1 MKKMEMNEIK
11 RILILG
17 SGTMGVQIGIQSA
30 MHGYQVSI
38 FVRNPAKNDIVW
50 DDIKKRADWIV
61 RREVIS
67 REEAD
72 QMLKRIYT
80 TNDPADAAKDAD
92 LLSESVPEIPSLKKE
107 LFEKFNELCPE
118 HTIFT
123 TNTSSLLP
131 SRLAE
136 STGRPERFLA
146 FHCNNPV
153 FITKTVD
160 IMGHPATSKEV
171 LDITIEFSRKIG
183 LIPIVLEK
191 EQPGYIINSLLGG
204 LMGRA
209 LELVA
214 NGVATP
220 KQVDK
225 CWMSN
230 MKIGIG
236 IFGIMDNNGLDVG
249 WELREKYALSS
260 EDKQA
265 KAIYE
270 YLKTNF
276 IDKGHLGRKTGQGF
290 YKYPNPEYKNPDFLK

>member
-1 MKKMEMNEIK
+1 MKIDDIK
-11 RILILG
+11 RIFILG

-38 FVRNPAKNDIVW
+38 LVRNPAKNDIVW
-50 DDIKKRADWIV
+50 DDIKKRTDWIV

-107 LFEKFNELCPE
+107 LFEKFNKLCPE

-123 TNTSSLLP
+123 TNTSTLLP
-131 SRLAE
+131 SMLAE

-160 IMGHPATSKEV
+160 IMGHPGTKKEV
-171 LDITIEFSRKIG
+171 LDVTIEFSRRIG

-214 NGVATP
+214 NGIATP
-220 KQVDK
+220 QQVDK

-249 WELREKYALSS
+249 WEMREKYALSS
-260 EDKQA
+260 GDKQA
-265 KAIYE
+265 KTIYE

-290 YKYPNPEYKNPDFLK
+290 YKYPKPEYKDQDFLK

>member
-1 MKKMEMNEIK
+1 MKIDDIK

-17 SGTMGVQIGIQSA
+17 SGTMGIQIGIQSA

-50 DDIKKRADWIV
+50 DDIKKRTDWIV

-80 TNDPADAAKDAD
+80 TNDPGDAAKDAD

-107 LFEKFNELCPE
+107 LFEKFNKLCPE

-123 TNTSSLLP
+123 TNTSTLLP
-131 SRLAE
+131 SMLAE

-153 FITKTVD
+153 FVTKTVD
-160 IMGHPATSKEV
+160 IMGHPGTLKEV
-171 LDITIEFSRKIG
+171 LDITIEFSRRIG
-183 LIPIVLEK
+183 IIPIVLEK

-220 KQVDK
+220 QQVDK

-260 EDKQA
+260 GDKQA

-290 YKYPNPEYKNPDFLK
+290 YKYPKPEYKNPDFLK

>member
-1 MKKMEMNEIK
+1 MKIMKIDDIK
-11 RILILG
+11 RILIIG
-17 SGTMGVQIGIQSA
+17 SGTMGNQIGIQSA

-50 DDIKKRADWIV
+50 DDIKKRTDWIV

-107 LFEKFNELCPE
+107 LFEKFNKLCPE

-123 TNTSSLLP
+123 TNTSTLLP
-131 SRLAE
+131 SMLAE

-153 FITKTVD
+153 FVTRTVD
-160 IMGHPATSKEV
+160 IMGHPGTSKEV
-171 LDITIEFSRKIG
+171 LDITIEFSRRIG
-183 LIPIVLEK
+183 IIPIVLEK

-220 KQVDK
+220 QQVDK

-236 IFGIMDNNGLDVG
+236 IFGIMDSNGLDVG

-260 EDKQA
+260 GDKQA

-290 YKYPNPEYKNPDFLK
+290 YTYPKPEYKNPDFLK

>member
-1 MKKMEMNEIK
+1 MNIDDIK
-11 RILILG
+11 RIFILG
-17 SGTMGVQIGIQSA
+17 SGIMGVQIGIQAA

-50 DDIKKRADWIV
+50 NDIKKRTDWIV

-80 TNDPADAAKDAD
+80 TNDPAEAAKDAD
-92 LLSESVPEIPSLKKE
+92 LLSESVLENPSLKKG
-107 LFEKFNELCPE
+107 LFEKFNKLCPE

-123 TNTSSLLP
+123 TNTSTLLP
-131 SRLAE
+131 SKLAE

-153 FITKTVD
+153 FVTRTVD
-160 IMGHPATSKEV
+160 IMGHPGTSKEV
-171 LDITIEFSRKIG
+171 LDITIEFSRRIG
-183 LIPIVLEK
+183 LIPLILEK
-191 EQPGYIINSLLGG
+191 EQPGYIINTLLGG
-204 LMGRA
+204 LLGKA

-220 KQVDK
+220 QQVDK
-225 CWMSN
+225 SWMSN
-230 MKIGIG
+230 MKVGIG
-236 IFGIMDNNGLDVG
+236 IFGIMDSNGLDIG
-249 WELREKYALSS
+249 WKMREKYALSS
-260 EDKQA
+260 GDKQA

>member
-1 MKKMEMNEIK
+1 MKIDDIK
-11 RILILG
+11 RILIIG
-17 SGTMGVQIGIQSA
+17 SGTMGVQIGIQTA

-50 DDIKKRADWIV
+50 DDIKKRTDWIV

-92 LLSESVPEIPSLKKE
+92 LLSESVPENPSLKKE

-123 TNTSSLLP
+123 TNTSTLLP

-153 FITKTVD
+153 FVTKTVD
-160 IMGHPATSKEV
+160 IMGHPGTSKEV
-171 LDITIEFSRKIG
+171 LDLTIEFSRRIG
-183 LIPIVLEK
+183 LIPLILEK
-191 EQPGYIINSLLGG
+191 EQPGYIINTLLGG
-204 LMGRA
+204 LLGKA

-220 KQVDK
+220 QQVDK

-236 IFGIMDNNGLDVG
+236 IFGIMDSNGLDIG
-249 WELREKYALSS
+249 WKMREKYALSS
-260 EDKQA
+260 GDKQA

>member
-1 MKKMEMNEIK
+1 MNIDDIK
-11 RILILG
+11 RVFILG

-30 MHGYQVSI
+30 MNGYDVSI
-38 FVRNPAKNDIVW
+38 FIRNPAKNEIVW
-50 DDIKKRADWIV
+50 EDIRKRTDWIV
-61 RREVIS
+61 RREVIN

-92 LLSESVPEIPSLKKE
+92 FLSESVPEIPSLKKE
-107 LFEKFNELCPE
+107 LYEKFNKLCPE
-118 HTIFT
+118 KTIFT
-123 TNTSSLLP
+123 TNTSTLLP
-131 SRLAE
+131 SMLAE
-136 STGRPERFLA
+136 STGRPEKFLA

-160 IMGHPATSKEV
+160 IMRHPGTSQEI
-171 LDITIEFSRKIG
+171 LDITVEFSRRIG
-183 LIPIVLEK
+183 LIPIILEK
-191 EQPGYIINSLLGG
+191 EQPGYIINTLLGG

-220 KQVDK
+220 QQVDK
-225 CWMSN
+225 CWISN
-230 MKIGIG
+230 MKVGIG
-236 IFGIMDNNGLDVG
+236 IFGIMDSNGLDVG
-249 WELREKYALSS
+249 WEMREKYALTSG
-260 EDKQA
+260 DKQA
-265 KAIYE
+265 KAIYD

-290 YKYPNPEYKNPDFLK
+290 YKYPNPEYKDPDFLK

>member
-1 MKKMEMNEIK
+1 MKIDDIK

-50 DDIKKRADWIV
+50 DDIKKRTDWIV

-80 TNDPADAAKDAD
+80 TNDPGDAAKDAD

-107 LFEKFNELCPE
+107 LFEKFNKLCPE

-123 TNTSSLLP
+123 TNTSTLLP
-131 SRLAE
+131 SMLAE

-160 IMGHPATSKEV
+160 IMGHPGTLKEV
-171 LDITIEFSRKIG
+171 LDITIEFSRRIG
-183 LIPIVLEK
+183 IIPIVLEK

-220 KQVDK
+220 QQVDK

-260 EDKQA
+260 GDKQA

-290 YKYPNPEYKNPDFLK
+290 YKYPKPEYKNPDFLK

>member
-1 MKKMEMNEIK
+1 MKIMNIDDIK
-11 RILILG
+11 RVFILG

-30 MHGYQVSI
+30 INGYDVSI
-38 FVRNPAKNDIVW
+38 FIRNPAKNEIVW
-50 DDIKKRADWIV
+50 EDIKKRTDWIV
-61 RREVIS
+61 RREVINKK
-67 REEAD
+67 EAD

-92 LLSESVPEIPSLKKE
+92 FLSESVPEIPSLKKE
-107 LFEKFNELCPE
+107 LFEKFNKLCPE
-118 HTIFT
+118 KTIFT
-123 TNTSSLLP
+123 TNTSTLLP
-131 SRLAE
+131 SMLAE
-136 STGRPERFLA
+136 STGRPEKFLA

-160 IMGHPATSKEV
+160 IMRHPGTSQEI
-171 LDITIEFSRKIG
+171 LDITVEFSRRIG
-183 LIPIVLEK
+183 LIPIILEK
-191 EQPGYIINSLLGG
+191 EQPGYIINTLLGG

-220 KQVDK
+220 QQVDK
-225 CWMSN
+225 CWISN
-230 MKIGIG
+230 MKVGIG
-236 IFGIMDNNGLDVG
+236 IFGIMDSNGLDVG
-249 WELREKYALSS
+249 WQMREKYALTS

-265 KAIYE
+265 KAIYD

-290 YKYPNPEYKNPDFLK
+290 YKYPNPEYKDPDFLK

>member
-1 MKKMEMNEIK
+1 MKIDDIK
-11 RILILG
+11 RICILG
-17 SGTMGVQIGIQSA
+17 SGIMGVQIGIQAA

-50 DDIKKRADWIV
+50 DDIKKRTDWIV
-61 RREVIS
+61 RREIIT

-92 LLSESVPEIPSLKKE
+92 LLSESVLENPSLKKE
-107 LFEKFNELCPE
+107 IFEKFNKLCPE

-123 TNTSSLLP
+123 TNTSTLLP
-131 SRLAE
+131 SKLAE

-153 FITKTVD
+153 FVTKTVD
-160 IMGHPATSKEV
+160 IMGHPGTSKEV
-171 LDITIEFSRKIG
+171 LDIAIEFSRKIG
-183 LIPIVLEK
+183 LIPLILEK
-191 EQPGYIINSLLGG
+191 EQPGYIINTLLGG
-204 LMGRA
+204 LMGKA

-220 KQVDK
+220 QQVDK

-236 IFGIMDNNGLDVG
+236 IFGIMDNNGLDIG
-249 WELREKYALSS
+249 WEMREKYALSS
-260 EDKQA
+260 GDKQA
-265 KAIYE
+265 KAIVE

-276 IDKGHLGRKTGQGF
+276 IDKGRLGRKTGQGF
-290 YKYPNPEYKNPDFLK
+290 YKYPDPEYKNPDFLK

>member
-1 MKKMEMNEIK
+1 MKIDDIK
-11 RILILG
+11 RVCILG
-17 SGTMGVQIGIQSA
+17 SGIMGVQIAIQSA

-38 FVRNPAKNDIVW
+38 YVRNPEKNGIVW
-50 DDIKKRADWIV
+50 DDIKKRTDWIV
-61 RREVIS
+61 RRKVIS

-80 TNDPADAAKDAD
+80 TNDPEDAAKDAD
-92 LLSESVPEIPSLKKE
+92 ILSESVPEIPSLKKE
-107 LFEKFNELCPE
+107 LFEKFNKLCPE
-118 HTIFT
+118 RTIFT
-123 TNTSSLLP
+123 TNTSTLLP
-131 SRLAE
+131 SILAE

-160 IMGHPATSKEV
+160 IMGHPATSKEA
-171 LDITIEFSRKIG
+171 LGLAIEFSRRIG

-191 EQPGYIINSLLGG
+191 EHPGYIINSLLGG

-220 KQVDK
+220 QQVDK
-225 CWMSN
+225 CWMNN

-236 IFGIMDNNGLDVG
+236 IFGIMDNNGIDVG

-260 EDKQA
+260 GDKQA
-265 KAIYE
+265 KVVYE

-290 YKYPNPEYKNPDFLK
+290 YKYPKPEYKDPNFLT

>member
-1 MKKMEMNEIK
+1 MKIDDIK

-30 MHGYQVSI
+30 MHGYQVNI
-38 FVRNPAKNDIVW
+38 FVRNPMKNDIVW
-50 DDIKKRADWIV
+50 DDIRKRTDWIV
-61 RREVIS
+61 RREVIN

-80 TNDPADAAKDAD
+80 TNDPADAAKDTD

-107 LFEKFNELCPE
+107 LFEKFNKLCPE

-123 TNTSSLLP
+123 SNTSTLLP

-153 FITKTVD
+153 FITETVD
-160 IMGHPATSKEV
+160 IMGHPGTSKEV

-183 LIPIVLEK
+183 LIPIILEK

-220 KQVDK
+220 QQVDK

-249 WELREKYALSS
+249 WEMREKYALSS

-270 YLKTNF
+270 YLKTNY
-276 IDKGHLGRKTGQGF
+276 IDKGYLGRKTGQGF
-290 YKYPNPEYKNPDFLK
+290 YKYPKPEYKNPDFLK

>member
-1 MKKMEMNEIK
+1 MKIMKIDDIK
-11 RILILG
+11 RVFILG
-17 SGTMGVQIGIQSA
+17 SGIMGVQIAIQSA

-38 FVRNPAKNDIVW
+38 FVRNPEKNGIVW
-50 DDIKKRADWIV
+50 DNIKKRTDWIV

-72 QMLKRIYT
+72 QMLKRIHT
-80 TNDPADAAKDAD
+80 TSDPEDAAKDAD
-92 LLSESVPEIPSLKKE
+92 ILSESVPEIPSLKKE
-107 LFEKFNELCPE
+107 LFVKFNKLCPE

-123 TNTSSLLP
+123 TNTSTLLP
-131 SRLAE
+131 SLLAE
-136 STGRPERFLA
+136 STGRPEKFLA

-160 IMGHPATSKEV
+160 IMGHPGTSKET
-171 LDITIEFSRKIG
+171 LDLAIEFSRKIG
-183 LIPIVLEK
+183 LIPIILEK

-220 KQVDK
+220 QQVDK
-225 CWMSN
+225 SWMNN

-236 IFGIMDNNGLDVG
+236 IFGIMDNNGIDVG
-249 WELREKYALSS
+249 WELREKYVLSS
-260 EDKQA
+260 GDKQA
-265 KAIYE
+265 KVVYE
-270 YLKTNF
+270 YLKSNF

-290 YKYPNPEYKNPDFLK
+290 YKYPKPEYKDPNFLT

>member
-1 MKKMEMNEIK
+1 MKIDDIK

-17 SGTMGVQIGIQSA
+17 SGIMGVQIGIQAA

-50 DDIKKRADWIV
+50 DDIKKRIDWIV

-92 LLSESVPEIPSLKKE
+92 FVSESVLENPSLKKE
-107 LFEKFNELCPE
+107 IFEKFNKLCPE

-123 TNTSSLLP
+123 TNTSTLLP
-131 SRLAE
+131 SKLAE

-153 FITKTVD
+153 FVTKTVD
-160 IMGHPATSKEV
+160 IMGHPGTSKEV
-171 LDITIEFSRKIG
+171 LDITIEFSRRIG
-183 LIPIVLEK
+183 LIPLILEK
-191 EQPGYIINSLLGG
+191 EQPGYIINTLLGG
-204 LMGRA
+204 LLGKA

-220 KQVDK
+220 QQVDK
-225 CWMSN
+225 SWMSN
-230 MKIGIG
+230 MKVGIG
-236 IFGIMDNNGLDVG
+236 IFGIMDSNGLDIG
-249 WELREKYALSS
+249 WEMREKHALSS
-260 EDKQA
+260 GNEQE

-276 IDKGHLGRKTGQGF
+276 IDKGHLGRKTGHGF

>member
-1 MKKMEMNEIK
+1 MKIDDIK
-11 RILILG
+11 RVFILG

-30 MHGYQVSI
+30 MHGYQVTI
-38 FVRNPAKNDIVW
+38 FVRNPEKNNIVW
-50 DDIKKRADWIV
+50 DDINKRTDWIV
-61 RREVIS
+61 KREVIS
-67 REEAD
+67 REGANE
-72 QMLKRIYT
+72 MLKRIHT
-80 TNDPADAAKDAD
+80 TNDPEDAAKDAD
-92 LLSESVPEIPSLKKE
+92 FLSESVPEIPSLKKE
-107 LFEKFNELCPE
+107 LFEKFNKLCPE
-118 HTIFT
+118 RTIFAS
-123 TNTSSLLP
+123 NTSTLLP

-160 IMGHPATSKEV
+160 IMGHPGTSKET
-171 LDITIEFSRKIG
+171 LDLSIEFSRKIG
-183 LIPIVLEK
+183 LVPIVLEK

-220 KQVDK
+220 QQVDK
-225 CWMSN
+225 SWMSN

-236 IFGIMDNNGLDVG
+236 IFGIMDNNGIDVG

-260 EDKQA
+260 GDKQA
-265 KAIYE
+265 KVVYE

-290 YKYPNPEYKNPDFLK
+290 YKYPKPEYKDPNFLL

>member
-1 MKKMEMNEIK
+1 MRIMKIDDLK
-11 RILILG
+11 RILIVG

-30 MHGYQVSI
+30 MHGYQVNI
-38 FVRNPAKNDIVW
+38 FVRNPEKNDIVW
-50 DDIKKRADWIV
+50 DNIKKRTDWIV
-61 RREVIS
+61 RRGVIS
-67 REEAD
+67 REVAD

-80 TNDPADAAKDAD
+80 TNDAADAAEDTD
-92 LLSESVPEIPSLKKE
+92 FLSESVPEIPSLKKE
-107 LFEKFNELCPE
+107 LFEKFNKLCPD

-123 TNTSSLLP
+123 TNTSTLLP
-131 SRLAE
+131 STLAE
-136 STGRPERFLA
+136 STGRPGRFLA
-146 FHCNNPV
+146 VHFNNPV

-160 IMGHPATSKEV
+160 IMGHPDTSKEV
-171 LDITIEFSRKIG
+171 LDITIEFSRRIG
-183 LIPIVLEK
+183 LLPIILEK
-191 EQPGYIINSLLGG
+191 EQPGYIINTLLGG

-220 KQVDK
+220 QQVDK

-236 IFGIMDNNGLDVG
+236 IFGIMDNNGIDVG

-260 EDKQA
+260 GDKQA
-265 KAIYE
+265 IAVYK

-290 YKYPNPEYKNPDFLK
+290 YKYPKPEYKDPNFLK

>member
-1 MKKMEMNEIK
+1 MKIMKIDDIK

-17 SGTMGVQIGIQSA
+17 SGIMGVQIGIQAA

-50 DDIKKRADWIV
+50 DDIKKRTDWIV

-92 LLSESVPEIPSLKKE
+92 LLSESVPENPSLKKE
-107 LFEKFNELCPE
+107 LFEKFNKLCPE

-123 TNTSSLLP
+123 TNTSTLLP
-131 SRLAE
+131 SKLAE

-153 FITKTVD
+153 FVTRTVD
-160 IMGHPATSKEV
+160 IMGHPGTSKEV
-171 LDITIEFSRKIG
+171 LDITIEFSRRIG
-183 LIPIVLEK
+183 LIPLILEK
-191 EQPGYIINSLLGG
+191 EQPGYIINTLLGG
-204 LMGRA
+204 LLPKA

-220 KQVDK
+220 QQVDK
-225 CWMSN
+225 SWMSN
-230 MKIGIG
+230 MKVGIG
-236 IFGIMDNNGLDVG
+236 LFGIMDSNGLDIG
-249 WELREKYALSS
+249 WKMREKHALSS
-260 EDKQA
+260 GDEQE
-265 KAIYE
+265 KAIYN

>member
-1 MKKMEMNEIK
+1 MKIMKIDDIK
-11 RILILG
+11 RICILG
-17 SGTMGVQIGIQSA
+17 SGIMGVQIGIQAA

-50 DDIKKRADWIV
+50 DDIKKRTDWIV
-61 RREVIS
+61 RREIIT

-92 LLSESVPEIPSLKKE
+92 LLSESVLENPSLKKE
-107 LFEKFNELCPE
+107 IFEKFNKLCPE

-123 TNTSSLLP
+123 TNTSTLLP
-131 SRLAE
+131 SKLAE

-153 FITKTVD
+153 FVTKTVD
-160 IMGHPATSKEV
+160 IMGHPGTSKEV
-171 LDITIEFSRKIG
+171 LDIAIEFSRKIG
-183 LIPIVLEK
+183 LIPLILEK
-191 EQPGYIINSLLGG
+191 EQPGYIINTLLGG
-204 LMGRA
+204 LMGKA

-220 KQVDK
+220 QQVDK

-236 IFGIMDNNGLDVG
+236 IFGIMDNNGLDIG
-249 WELREKYALSS
+249 WEMREKYALSS
-260 EDKQA
+260 GDKQA
-265 KAIYE
+265 KAIVE

-276 IDKGHLGRKTGQGF
+276 IDKGRLGRKTGQGF
-290 YKYPNPEYKNPDFLK
+290 YKYPDPEYKNPDFLK

>member
-1 MKKMEMNEIK
+1 MKIDDIK
-11 RILILG
+11 RIFILG

-38 FVRNPAKNDIVW
+38 FIRNPAKNDIVW
-50 DDIKKRADWIV
+50 DDIKKRTDWIV
-61 RREVIS
+61 RREVIR

-80 TNDPADAAKDAD
+80 TNEPADAAKDAD

-107 LFEKFNELCPE
+107 LFEKFNKLCPK

-123 TNTSSLLP
+123 TNTSTLLP
-131 SRLAE
+131 SKLAE
-136 STGRPERFLA
+136 STGRPEKFLA

-160 IMGHPATSKEV
+160 IMGHAGTSKEA

-183 LIPIVLEK
+183 LIPIILEK

-220 KQVDK
+220 QQVDK

-260 EDKQA
+260 GDKKA

>member
-1 MKKMEMNEIK
+1 MN
-11 RILILG
+11 
-17 SGTMGVQIGIQSA
+17 
-30 MHGYQVSI
+30 GYQVSI
-38 FVRNPAKNDIVW
+38 FVRNPAKNEIVW
-50 DDIKKRADWIV
+50 NDINKRVDWIV
-61 RREVIS
+61 RREEIT

-72 QMLKRIYT
+72 QTLKRIYT

-107 LFEKFNELCPE
+107 LFEKFNKLCPE

-131 SRLAE
+131 SKLAE

-153 FITKTVD
+153 FVTKTVD
-160 IMGHPATSKEV
+160 IMGHPGTLKEV
-171 LDITIEFSRKIG
+171 LDITIEFSRRIG
-183 LIPIVLEK
+183 IIPIVLEK

-220 KQVDK
+220 QQVDK

-260 EDKQA
+260 GDKQA

>member
-1 MKKMEMNEIK
+1 MKIDDIK
-11 RILILG
+11 RICILG
-17 SGTMGVQIGIQSA
+17 SGIMGVQIAIQSA

-38 FVRNPAKNDIVW
+38 YVRNPEKNGIVW
-50 DDIKKRADWIV
+50 DDIKKRTDWIV
-61 RREVIS
+61 RRKVIS

-80 TNDPADAAKDAD
+80 TNDPEDAAKDAD
-92 LLSESVPEIPSLKKE
+92 ILSESVPEIPSLKKE
-107 LFEKFNELCPE
+107 LFEKFNKLCPE
-118 HTIFT
+118 RTIFT
-123 TNTSSLLP
+123 TNTSTLLP
-131 SRLAE
+131 SILAE

-160 IMGHPATSKEV
+160 IMGHPATSKEA
-171 LDITIEFSRKIG
+171 LGLAIEFSRRIG

-191 EQPGYIINSLLGG
+191 EHPGYIINSLLIR

-220 KQVDK
+220 QQVDK
-225 CWMSN
+225 SWMSN

-236 IFGIMDNNGLDVG
+236 IFGIMDNNGIDVG

-260 EDKQA
+260 GDKQA
-265 KAIYE
+265 KVVYE

-290 YKYPNPEYKNPDFLK
+290 YKYPKPEYKDPNFLT

>member
-1 MKKMEMNEIK
+1 MKIMNIDDIK
-11 RILILG
+11 RVFILG

-30 MHGYQVSI
+30 MNGYDVSI
-38 FVRNPAKNDIVW
+38 FIRNPAKNEIVW
-50 DDIKKRADWIV
+50 EDIRKRTDWIV
-61 RREVIS
+61 RREVIN

-92 LLSESVPEIPSLKKE
+92 FLSESVPEIPSLKKE
-107 LFEKFNELCPE
+107 LYEKFNKLCPE
-118 HTIFT
+118 KTIFT
-123 TNTSSLLP
+123 TNTSTLLP
-131 SRLAE
+131 SMLAE
-136 STGRPERFLA
+136 STGRPEKFLA

-160 IMGHPATSKEV
+160 IMRHPGTSQEI
-171 LDITIEFSRKIG
+171 LDITVEFSRRIG
-183 LIPIVLEK
+183 LIPIILEK
-191 EQPGYIINSLLGG
+191 EQPGYIINTLLGG

-220 KQVDK
+220 QQVDK
-225 CWMSN
+225 CWISN
-230 MKIGIG
+230 MKVGIG
-236 IFGIMDNNGLDVG
+236 IFGIMDSNGLDVG
-249 WELREKYALSS
+249 WEMREKYALTSG
-260 EDKQA
+260 DKQA
-265 KAIYE
+265 KAIYD

-290 YKYPNPEYKNPDFLK
+290 YKYPNPEYKDPDFLK

>member
-1 MKKMEMNEIK
+1 MKIMKIDDIK

-17 SGTMGVQIGIQSA
+17 SGIMGVQIGIQAA

-38 FVRNPAKNDIVW
+38 FVRNPAKNEIVW
-50 DDIKKRADWIV
+50 DDIKKRTDWIV

-80 TNDPADAAKDAD
+80 TNDPAEAAKDAD
-92 LLSESVPEIPSLKKE
+92 LLSESVLENPSLKKE
-107 LFEKFNELCPE
+107 LFEKFNKLCPE

-123 TNTSSLLP
+123 TNTSTLLP
-131 SRLAE
+131 SKLAE

-153 FITKTVD
+153 FVTRTVD
-160 IMGHPATSKEV
+160 IMGHPGTSKET
-171 LDITIEFSRKIG
+171 LDLTIEFSRKIG
-183 LIPIVLEK
+183 LIPLILQK
-191 EQPGYIINSLLGG
+191 EQPGYIINTLLGG
-204 LMGRA
+204 LLGKA

-220 KQVDK
+220 QQVDK
-225 CWMSN
+225 SWMSN
-230 MKIGIG
+230 MKVGIG
-236 IFGIMDNNGLDVG
+236 IFGIMDSNGLDIG
-249 WELREKYALSS
+249 WEMREKYALSS
-260 EDKQA
+260 GDKQA
-265 KAIYE
+265 KAIVE

-276 IDKGHLGRKTGQGF
+276 IDKGHLGRKSGQGF

>member
-1 MKKMEMNEIK
+1 MKIDDIK
-11 RILILG
+11 RIFILG

-30 MHGYQVSI
+30 MYGYQVSI
-38 FVRNPAKNDIVW
+38 FIRNPAKNDIVW
-50 DDIKKRADWIV
+50 DDIKKRTDWIV
-61 RREVIS
+61 RREVIR

-80 TNDPADAAKDAD
+80 TNEPADAAKDAD

-107 LFEKFNELCPE
+107 LFEKFNKLCPK

-123 TNTSSLLP
+123 TNTSTLLP
-131 SRLAE
+131 SKLAE
-136 STGRPERFLA
+136 STGRPEKFLA

-160 IMGHPATSKEV
+160 IMGHAGTSKEA

-183 LIPIVLEK
+183 LIPIILEK

-220 KQVDK
+220 QQVDK

-260 EDKQA
+260 GDKKA

-290 YKYPNPEYKNPDFLK
+290 YKYPKPEYKNPDFLK

>member
-1 MKKMEMNEIK
+1 MKIMKIDDLK
-11 RILILG
+11 RILIVG

-38 FVRNPAKNDIVW
+38 FVRNPEKNDIVW
-50 DDIKKRADWIV
+50 DDIKKRTDWIV
-61 RREVIS
+61 KRGVIS
-67 REEAD
+67 REVAD
-72 QMLKRIYT
+72 QMLKRIFT
-80 TNDPADAAKDAD
+80 TNDPADAAADAD

-107 LFEKFNELCPE
+107 LFEKFNKLCPDR
-118 HTIFT
+118 TIFT
-123 TNTSSLLP
+123 TNTSTLLP
-131 SRLAE
+131 SILAE

-146 FHCNNPV
+146 FHFNNPV

-160 IMGHPATSKEV
+160 IMGHPATSNEV
-171 LDITIEFSRKIG
+171 LDTTIEFGRRIG
-183 LIPIVLEK
+183 LIPIILEK

-220 KQVDK
+220 QQVDK
-225 CWMSN
+225 SWMST

-236 IFGIMDNNGLDVG
+236 IFGIMDNNGIDVG

-260 EDKQA
+260 GDKQA
-265 KAIYE
+265 IAVYE

-290 YKYPNPEYKNPDFLK
+290 YKYPKPEYKDPNFLK

>member
-1 MKKMEMNEIK
+1 MKIDDIK

-17 SGTMGVQIGIQSA
+17 SGIMGVQIGIQSA

-50 DDIKKRADWIV
+50 DDIKKRTDWIV

-92 LLSESVPEIPSLKKE
+92 LLSESVLENPSLKKE
-107 LFEKFNELCPE
+107 LFEKFNKLCPE

-123 TNTSSLLP
+123 TNTSTLLP
-131 SRLAE
+131 SKLAE
-136 STGRPERFLA
+136 STGRPEKFLA

-153 FITKTVD
+153 FVTRTVD
-160 IMGHPATSKEV
+160 IMGHPDTSKEV
-171 LDITIEFSRKIG
+171 LDLTIEFSRRIG
-183 LIPIVLEK
+183 LIPLILQK
-191 EQPGYIINSLLGG
+191 EQPGYIINTLLGG
-204 LMGRA
+204 LLGKA

-220 KQVDK
+220 QQVDK
-225 CWMSN
+225 SWMSN
-230 MKIGIG
+230 MKVGIG
-236 IFGIMDNNGLDVG
+236 IFGIMDSNGLDIG
-249 WELREKYALSS
+249 WEMREKYALSS
-260 EDKQA
+260 GDKQA
-265 KAIYE
+265 KAIVE

>member
-1 MKKMEMNEIK
+1 MKMMKIDDIK
-11 RILILG
+11 RVFILG

-38 FVRNPAKNDIVW
+38 FVRNPAKNEIVW

-61 RREVIS
+61 RREVIR

-72 QMLKRIYT
+72 QMLKRIHT
-80 TNDPADAAKDAD
+80 TNDPAEAAKDAD

-107 LFEKFNELCPE
+107 LFEKFNKLCPE
-118 HTIFT
+118 YTIFT
-123 TNTSSLLP
+123 TNTSTLLP
-131 SRLAE
+131 SMLAE

-160 IMGHPATSKEV
+160 IMGHPDTSKEV
-171 LDITIEFSRKIG
+171 LDITIEFSRRIG
-183 LIPIVLEK
+183 LIPIILEK

-220 KQVDK
+220 HQVDK

-260 EDKQA
+260 GDKQA

-290 YKYPNPEYKNPDFLK
+290 YKYPKPEYKNPDFLK

>member
-1 MKKMEMNEIK
+1 MKIMKIDDIK
-11 RILILG
+11 RVFILG

-30 MHGYQVSI
+30 MHGYQVTI
-38 FVRNPAKNDIVW
+38 FVRNPEKNNIVW
-50 DDIKKRADWIV
+50 DDINKRTDWIV
-61 RREVIS
+61 KREVIS
-67 REEAD
+67 REGANE
-72 QMLKRIYT
+72 MLKRIYT
-80 TNDPADAAKDAD
+80 TNDPEDAAKDAD
-92 LLSESVPEIPSLKKE
+92 FLSESVPEIPSLKKE
-107 LFEKFNELCPE
+107 LFERFNKLCPE
-118 HTIFT
+118 HTIFA
-123 TNTSSLLP
+123 TNTSTLLP

-136 STGRPERFLA
+136 STGRPESFLA

-160 IMGHPATSKEV
+160 IMGHPGTSKET
-171 LDITIEFSRKIG
+171 LDLAIEFSRKIG
-183 LIPIVLEK
+183 LVPIVLEK
-191 EQPGYIINSLLGG
+191 EQPGYIINSLLGE

-220 KQVDK
+220 QQVDK
-225 CWMSN
+225 SWMSN

-236 IFGIMDNNGLDVG
+236 IFGIMDNNGIDVG

-260 EDKQA
+260 GDKQA
-265 KAIYE
+265 KVVYE

-290 YKYPNPEYKNPDFLK
+290 YKYPKPEYKDPNFLK

>member
-1 MKKMEMNEIK
+1 MKIMKIDDIK

-17 SGTMGVQIGIQSA
+17 SGIMGVQIGIQSA

-50 DDIKKRADWIV
+50 DDIKKRTDWIV

-92 LLSESVPEIPSLKKE
+92 LLSESVPENPSLKKE

-123 TNTSSLLP
+123 TNTSTLLP

-153 FITKTVD
+153 FVTKTVD
-160 IMGHPATSKEV
+160 IMGHPGTSKEV
-171 LDITIEFSRKIG
+171 LDLTIEFSRRIG
-183 LIPIVLEK
+183 LIPLILEK
-191 EQPGYIINSLLGG
+191 EQPGYIINTLLGG
-204 LMGRA
+204 LLGKA

-220 KQVDK
+220 QQVDK

-236 IFGIMDNNGLDVG
+236 IFGIMDNNGLDIG
-249 WELREKYALSS
+249 WEMREKYALSS
-260 EDKQA
+260 GDKQA

-290 YKYPNPEYKNPDFLK
+290 YKYPNPEYKNRDFLK

>member
-1 MKKMEMNEIK
+1 MKIDDIK
-11 RILILG
+11 RVLILG
-17 SGTMGVQIGIQSA
+17 SGVMGVQIGIQSA

-50 DDIKKRADWIV
+50 NDIKKRTDWIV

-67 REEAD
+67 REDAD

-80 TNDPADAAKDAD
+80 SNDPADAAKDAD
-92 LLSESVPEIPSLKKE
+92 FLSESVLENPSLKKE
-107 LFEKFNELCPE
+107 LFEKFNKLCPE

-123 TNTSSLLP
+123 TNTSTLLP

-153 FITKTVD
+153 FVTRTVD
-160 IMGHPATSKEV
+160 IMGHPGTSKEV
-171 LDITIEFSRKIG
+171 LDITIEFSRRIG
-183 LIPIVLEK
+183 LIPLILEK
-191 EQPGYIINSLLGG
+191 EQPGYIINTLLGG
-204 LMGRA
+204 LLPKA

-220 KQVDK
+220 QQVDK
-225 CWMSN
+225 SWMSN
-230 MKIGIG
+230 MKVGIG
-236 IFGIMDNNGLDVG
+236 LFGIMDSNGLDIG
-249 WELREKYALSS
+249 WEMREKHALSS
-260 EDKQA
+260 GDEKE
-265 KAIYE
+265 KAIYK

>member
-1 MKKMEMNEIK
+1 MKIMKIDDIK

-17 SGTMGVQIGIQSA
+17 SGIMGVQIGIQSA

-50 DDIKKRADWIV
+50 DDIKKRTDWIV

-92 LLSESVPEIPSLKKE
+92 FLSESVLENPSLKKE
-107 LFEKFNELCPE
+107 LFEKFNKLCPE

-123 TNTSSLLP
+123 TNTSTLLP

-136 STGRPERFLA
+136 STGRPEKFLA

-153 FITKTVD
+153 FVTRTVD
-160 IMGHPATSKEV
+160 IMGHPGTSKEV
-171 LDITIEFSRKIG
+171 LDLTIKFSRRIG
-183 LIPIVLEK
+183 LIPLILEK
-191 EQPGYIINSLLGG
+191 EQPGYIINTLLGG
-204 LMGRA
+204 LLPKA

-214 NGVATP
+214 NGVVTP
-220 KQVDK
+220 QQVDK
-225 CWMSN
+225 SWMSN
-230 MKIGIG
+230 MKMGIG
-236 IFGIMDNNGLDVG
+236 LFGIMDSNGLDIG
-249 WELREKYALSS
+249 WEMREKHALSS
-260 EDKQA
+260 EDEQE
-265 KAIYE
+265 KAIYN